1 MSVTPLRGGPARE
14 AELLGVVLDVL
25 RETGYDRL
33 TIDAVAARAKAGK
46 HTVYRRWPSKAE
58 LVVAAFVNAVSDMP
72 AVPDT
77 GELRSDLLALM
88 ESLVGELARLGDVV
102 AGLVGEIL
110 HNADLA
116 RAVQQNYIASRRR
129 LTLEVFER
137 AWARG
142 ELSRSADTDL
152 LWQVGPAVLFFRA
165 LVSGEP
171 VDYELARRLV
181 DHIVLPLALGR
192 R

>member
-58 LVVAAFVNAVSDMP
+58 LVVAAFVNAVSTTP
-72 AVPDT
+72 VAPDT
-77 GELRSDLLALM
+77 GELRADLLGLM

-116 RAVQQNYIASRRR
+116 RAVQQNYVATRRR

-137 AWARG
+137 AWTRG

-171 VDYELARRLV
+171 VDSELARRLV
-181 DHIVLPLALGR
+181 DHVVLPLALNR

>member
-58 LVVAAFVNAVSDMP
+58 LVVAAFVNAVSTTP
-72 AVPDT
+72 VAPDT
-77 GELRSDLLALM
+77 GELRADLLGLM
-88 ESLVGELARLGDVV
+88 ESLVGELARLGDIV
-102 AGLVGEIL
+102 AGLIGEIL

-116 RAVQQNYIASRRR
+116 RAVQQNYVATRRR

-171 VDYELARRLV
+171 VDSELARRLV
-181 DHIVLPLALGR
+181 DHVVLPLALNR

>member
-58 LVVAAFVNAVSDMP
+58 LVVAAFVNAVSDQP
-72 AVPDT
+72 VVPDT

-116 RAVQQNYIASRRR
+116 RAVQQNYIAGRRR

-171 VDYELARRLV
+171 VDHELARRLV

>member
-58 LVVAAFVNAVSDMP
+58 LVVAAFVNAVSDKP
-72 AVPDT
+72 VVPDT

>member
-1 MSVTPLRGGPARE
+1 MTPLRGGPARE

-58 LVVAAFVNAVSDMP
+58 LVVAAFVNAVSGKP
-72 AVPDT
+72 ALPDT
-77 GELRSDLLALM
+77 GELRGDLLALM

-102 AGLVGEIL
+102 AGLVGEIQ

-116 RAVQQNYIASRRR
+116 RAVRQNYVASRRR

-171 VDYELARRLV
+171 VDHELARRLV
-181 DHIVLPLALGR
+181 DHIVLPIALGR
-192 R
+192 PR

>member
-58 LVVAAFVNAVSDMP
+58 LVVAAFVNAVSTTP
-72 AVPDT
+72 VAPDT
-77 GELRSDLLALM
+77 GELRADLLGLM
-88 ESLVGELARLGDVV
+88 ESLMGELARLGDVV
-102 AGLVGEIL
+102 AGLVGEL
-110 HNADLA
+110 PHNADLA
-116 RAVQQNYIASRRR
+116 RAVQQNYVATRRR

-165 LVSGEP
+165 LVSGE
-171 VDYELARRLV
+171 
-181 DHIVLPLALGR
+181 
-192 R
+192 

>member
-58 LVVAAFVNAVSDMP
+58 LVVAAFVNAVSTTP
-72 AVPDT
+72 VAPDT
-77 GELRSDLLALM
+77 GELRADLLGLM
-88 ESLVGELARLGDVV
+88 ESLVGELARLSDVV

-116 RAVQQNYIASRRR
+116 RAVQQNYVATRRR

-137 AWARG
+137 AWTRG

-171 VDYELARRLV
+171 VDSELARRLV
-181 DHIVLPLALGR
+181 DHVVLPLALNR

>member
-1 MSVTPLRGGPARE
+1 MTPLRGGPARE

-58 LVVAAFVNAVSDMP
+58 LVVAAFVNAVSDRP
-72 AVPDT
+72 ALPDT
-77 GELRSDLLALM
+77 GELRGDLLALM

-102 AGLVGEIL
+102 AGLVGEL
-110 HNADLA
+110 PHNADLA
-116 RAVQQNYIASRRR
+116 RAMRQNYIASRRR

-171 VDYELARRLV
+171 VDHELARRLV

-192 R
+192 G

>member
-58 LVVAAFVNAVSDMP
+58 LVVAAFVNAVSTTP
-72 AVPDT
+72 VAPDT
-77 GELRSDLLALM
+77 GELRADLLGLM

-116 RAVQQNYIASRRR
+116 RAVQQNYVATRRR

-171 VDYELARRLV
+171 VDSELARRLV
-181 DHIVLPLALGR
+181 DHVVLPLALNR

>member
-33 TIDAVAARAKAGK
+33 TIEAVAARAKAGK

-58 LVVAAFVNAVSDMP
+58 LVVAAFVNAVSDRP
-72 AVPDT
+72 VVPDT
-77 GELRSDLLALM
+77 GELRGDLLALM
-88 ESLVGELARLGDVV
+88 ESLVGELARLGDVI

-116 RAVQQNYIASRRR
+116 RAVQQNYIAGRRR

-171 VDYELARRLV
+171 VDHELARRLV
-181 DHIVLPLALGR
+181 DHIVLPIALGR

>member
-14 AELLGVVLDVL
+14 AELLGAALDVL

-46 HTVYRRWPSKAE
+46 HTVYRRWPSKAD
-58 LVVAAFVNAVSDMP
+58 LVVAAFVNAVSVP
-72 AVPDT
+72 PVAPDT
-77 GELRSDLLALM
+77 GELRADLLGLM
-88 ESLVGELARLGDVV
+88 ESLVDELARLGDVI
-102 AGLVGEIL
+102 AGLIGEIR

-116 RAVQQNYIASRRR
+116 RAVQLHYVAVRRR

-152 LWQVGPAVLFFRA
+152 LWQVGPASLFFRA

-171 VDYELARRLV
+171 VDTELARRLV

>member
-58 LVVAAFVNAVSDMP
+58 LVVAAFVNAVSTTP
-72 AVPDT
+72 VAPDT
-77 GELRSDLLALM
+77 GELRADLLGLM

-102 AGLVGEIL
+102 AGLVGELL

-116 RAVQQNYIASRRR
+116 RAVQQNYVATRRR

-171 VDYELARRLV
+171 VDGELARRLV
-181 DHIVLPLALGR
+181 DHVVLPLALGR

>member
-58 LVVAAFVNAVSDMP
+58 LVVAAFVNAVSDRP
-72 AVPDT
+72 VVPDT
-77 GELRSDLLALM
+77 GELRGDLLALM
-88 ESLVGELARLGDVV
+88 ESLVGELARLGEVI
-102 AGLVGEIL
+102 AGLIGEIL

-116 RAVQQNYIASRRR
+116 RAVQQNYVASRRR

-171 VDYELARRLV
+171 VDHELARRLV
-181 DHIVLPLALGR
+181 DHIVLPIALGR